1 MGRKCIPGVFCIEN
15 MTLFLLFVIILLLAY
30 FYYQMSKVGQIQR
43 QTHDASS
50 KIIIIDSAT
59 TNPPFINGVSTRND
73 IFNDPYSPPLKT
85 DGVYFRRDSGDVRG
99 IPVNIQTHGTGMNY
113 QQVGILTREHVA
125 DPDKMI
131 GNNSEPTI
139 LPLFGRPIYFGSNK
153 WSYYTTSDKFQA
165 VKLPINIDNRKC
177 TDDLGCDELR
187 DGDMVTIPSYNGRFK
202 VEIYDFDKPRYIPFV
217 Y

>member
-99 IPVNIQTHGTGMNY
+99 IPVNIQTHGTGMIY
-113 QQVGILTREHVA
+113 QLVGILTKSYGPNGQLIMPLMGRKLMTGRE
-125 DPDKMI
+125 
-131 GNNSEPTI
+131 
-139 LPLFGRPIYFGSNK
+139 K
-153 WSYYTTSDKFQA
+153 WQYYTMATNGNMNT
-165 VKLPINIDNRKC
+165 KLPVSVNGKSC
-177 TDDLGCDELR
+177 TSEYGCDSINN
-187 DGDMVTIPSYNGRFK
+187 GDNVYVEGYNDTFK
-202 VEIYDFDKPRYIPFV
+202 VTVYENSGFNYIPFL
-217 Y
+217 

>member
-1 MGRKCIPGVFCIEN
+1 MGRKCVPGVFCIEN

-85 DGVYFRRDSGDVRG
+85 DGVYFRRDSGDIRG
-99 IPVNIQTHGTGMNY
+99 IPVNIQTHGTNMSY
-113 QQVGILTREHVA
+113 QQVGILTKSNGPNGQLIMPLMGRKLMTGRE
-125 DPDKMI
+125 
-131 GNNSEPTI
+131 
-139 LPLFGRPIYFGSNK
+139 K
-153 WSYYTTSDKFQA
+153 WQYYTMATNGNMNT
-165 VKLPINIDNRKC
+165 KLPVSVNGKSC
-177 TDDLGCDELR
+177 TSEYGCDSINN
-187 DGDMVTIPSYNGRFK
+187 GDNVYVEGYNDTFK
-202 VEIYDFDKPRYIPFV
+202 VTVYENSGFNYIPFL
-217 Y
+217 

>member
-43 QTHDASS
+43 QTTEPSS

-85 DGVYFRRDSGDVRG
+85 DGVYFRRDSGDIRG
-99 IPVNIQTHGTGMNY
+99 IPVNIQTHGTNMSY
-113 QQVGILTREHVA
+113 QQVGILTKSNGPNGQLIMPLMGRKLMTGREKWQYYTMA
-125 DPDKMI
+125 TN
-131 GNNSEPTI
+131 GNMNTK
-139 LPLFGRPIYFGSNK
+139 LPLSVNGKSC
-153 WSYYTTSDKFQA
+153 TSEY
-165 VKLPINIDNRKC
+165 
-177 TDDLGCDELR
+177 GCDSINN
-187 DGDMVTIPSYNGRFK
+187 GDNVYVEGYNDTFK
-202 VEIYDFDKPRYIPFV
+202 VTVYENSGFNYIPFL
-217 Y
+217 

>member
-85 DGVYFRRDSGDVRG
+85 DGVYFRRDSGDIRG
-99 IPVNIQTHGTGMNY
+99 IPVNIQTHGTNMSY
-113 QQVGILTREHVA
+113 QQVGILTKSNGPNGQLIMPLMGRKLMTGREKWQYYTMA
-125 DPDKMI
+125 TN
-131 GNNSEPTI
+131 GNMNTK
-139 LPLFGRPIYFGSNK
+139 LPLSVNGKSC
-153 WSYYTTSDKFQA
+153 TSEY
-165 VKLPINIDNRKC
+165 
-177 TDDLGCDELR
+177 GCDSINN
-187 DGDMVTIPSYNGRFK
+187 GDNVYVEGYNDTFK
-202 VEIYDFDKPRYIPFV
+202 VTVYENSGFNYIPFL
-217 Y
+217 

>member
-1 MGRKCIPGVFCIEN
+1 MGKKCVPGVFCIEN

-85 DGVYFRRDSGDVRG
+85 DGVYFRRDSGDIRG
-99 IPVNIQTHGTGMNY
+99 IPVNIQTHGTVMSY
-113 QQVGILTREHVA
+113 QQVGILTKSNSQNSQNGQLIMPLMGRKLMTGRE
-125 DPDKMI
+125 
-131 GNNSEPTI
+131 
-139 LPLFGRPIYFGSNK
+139 K
-153 WSYYTTSDKFQA
+153 WQYYTMATNGNMNT
-165 VKLPINIDNRKC
+165 KLPVSVNGKSC
-177 TDDLGCDELR
+177 TSEYGCDSINN
-187 DGDMVTIPSYNGRFK
+187 GDNVYVEGYNDTFK
-202 VEIYDFDKPRYIPFV
+202 VTVYENSGFNYIPFL
-217 Y
+217 

>member
-1 MGRKCIPGVFCIEN
+1 MGRKCVPGVFCIEN

-85 DGVYFRRDSGDVRG
+85 DGVYFRRDSGDIRG
-99 IPVNIQTHGTGMNY
+99 IPVNIQTHGTNMSY
-113 QQVGILTREHVA
+113 QQVGILTKSNGPNGQLIMPLMGRKLMTGREKWQYYTMA
-125 DPDKMI
+125 TN
-131 GNNSEPTI
+131 GNMNTK
-139 LPLFGRPIYFGSNK
+139 LPLSVNGKSC
-153 WSYYTTSDKFQA
+153 TSEY
-165 VKLPINIDNRKC
+165 
-177 TDDLGCDELR
+177 GCDSINN
-187 DGDMVTIPSYNGRFK
+187 GDNVYVEGYNDTFK
-202 VEIYDFDKPRYIPFV
+202 VTVYENSGFNYIPFL
-217 Y
+217 

>member
-1 MGRKCIPGVFCIEN
+1 MGRKCVPGVFCIEN

-85 DGVYFRRDSGDVRG
+85 DGVYFRRDSGDIRG
-99 IPVNIQTHGTGMNY
+99 IPVNIQTHGTNMSY
-113 QQVGILTREHVA
+113 QQVGILTKSNGPNGQLIMPLMGRKLMTGRE
-125 DPDKMI
+125 
-131 GNNSEPTI
+131 
-139 LPLFGRPIYFGSNK
+139 K
-153 WSYYTTSDKFQA
+153 WQYYTMATNGNMNT
-165 VKLPINIDNRKC
+165 KLPVSVNGKSC
-177 TDDLGCDELR
+177 TSEYGCDTINN
-187 DGDMVTIPSYNGRFK
+187 GDNVYVEGYNDTFK
-202 VEIYDFDKPRYIPFV
+202 VTVYENSGFNYIPFL
-217 Y
+217 